1 MTATTTLRIVRKASR
16 VGYEDVRAQY
26 TWKSWLFG
34 WMIRVA
40 SQILFFAAM
49 GLLVGGPEFIL
60 FAFIGNVCA
69 MAALMPQGAGPD
81 TAWERGLGT
90 LPLLV
95 AAPRSMLPVFSGR
108 CAFYVVQG
116 VVEASFVFAVLAPF
130 VGFSGYWWWLPVGL
144 LALGLGS
151 YGLGL
156 FLASISIR
164 RPRIG
169 NIVFNT
175 VFYTLVAIAG
185 VNVPTAV
192 FPEAVQRA
200 ANVLPMH
207 HGILGTRSLLADG
220 PTSYAFGQLGLEVA
234 IGAGWFLLAL
244 VGFWLFSEGGRR
256 DGTIDLDE

>member
-1 MTATTTLRIVRKASR
+1 MTATTLRIVRKASR
-16 VGYEDVRAQY
+16 VGFEDVKAQY

-34 WMIRVA
+34 WITRVA
-40 SQILFFAAM
+40 AQILFFAAM
-49 GLLVGGPEFIL
+49 GLLVGGPEFVL
-60 FAFIGNVCA
+60 FAFVGNVCA

-95 AAPRSMLPVFSGR
+95 AAPRSMLPVFAGR
-108 CAFYVVQG
+108 CSFYVVQG
-116 VVEASFVFAVLAPF
+116 AVEASFVFAVLAPF
-130 VGFSGYWWWLPVGL
+130 LGFAGHWWWLPVGL
-144 LALGLGS
+144 LALSLGS

-185 VNVPTAV
+185 VNVPTEV

-200 ANVLPMH
+200 AAVLPMH
-207 HGILGTRSLLADG
+207 HGILGTRLLLEEG
-220 PTSYAFGQLGLEVA
+220 PSVAAFSQLGLELA
-234 IGAGWFLLAL
+234 IGAGWFVLAML
-244 VGFWLFSEGGRR
+244 GFRLFSEGGRR
-256 DGTIDLDE
+256 DGSIDLAE

>member
-1 MTATTTLRIVRKASR
+1 MTATTLRIARKASR
-16 VGYEDVRAQY
+16 VGFEDVKAQY

-34 WMIRVA
+34 WIIRVA
-40 SQILFFAAM
+40 AQILFFAAM
-49 GLLVGGPEFIL
+49 GLLVGGPEFVL

-95 AAPRSMLPVFSGR
+95 AAPRSMLPVFAGR
-108 CAFYVVQG
+108 CSFYVVQG
-116 VVEASFVFAVLAPF
+116 AVEASFVFAVLAPF
-130 VGFSGYWWWLPVGL
+130 LGFTGDWWWLPIGL
-144 LALGLGS
+144 LTLSLGS

-169 NIVFNT
+169 NILFNL
-175 VFYTLVAIAG
+175 VFYSLVAIAG
-185 VNVPTAV
+185 VNVPTEV

-207 HGILGTRSLLADG
+207 HGILGTRSLLTDG
-220 PTSYAFGQLGLEVA
+220 ATAVALRQLGLELA
-234 IGAGWFLLAL
+234 LGAGWFLLAMI
-244 VGFWLFSEGGRR
+244 GFRLFSEGGRR
-256 DGTIDLDE
+256 DGSIDLVE

>member
-1 MTATTTLRIVRKASR
+1 MTVTTLRIVRKASR
-16 VGYEDVRAQY
+16 VGFEDVKAQY

-34 WMIRVA
+34 WITRVTA
-40 SQILFFAAM
+40 QVLFFAAM
-49 GLLVGGPEFIL
+49 GLLVGGPDFVV
-60 FAFIGNVCA
+60 FAFVGNVCA

-108 CAFYVVQG
+108 SAFYIVQG
-116 VVEASFVFAVLAPF
+116 VVEASFVFAILAPF
-130 VGFSGYWWWLPVGL
+130 VGFAGHWWWLPVGL

-156 FLASISIR
+156 FLASINIR

-185 VNVPTAV
+185 VNVPTEV

-207 HGILGTRSLLADG
+207 HGILGTRSLLSEGLSPD
-220 PTSYAFGQLGLEVA
+220 AFGQLGLEVL
-234 IGAGWFLLAL
+234 IGIGWFLLAMA
-244 VGFWLFSEGGRR
+244 GFRLFAEGGRR
-256 DGTIDLDE
+256 DGTIDLVE

>member
-1 MTATTTLRIVRKASR
+1 MTAPTIRIVQKASR
-16 VGYEDVRAQY
+16 VGFEDVRAQY

-34 WMIRVA
+34 WITRVA
-40 SQILFFAAM
+40 AQILFFAAM
-49 GLLVGGPEFIL
+49 GLLVGGPRLVL

-95 AAPRSMLPVFSGR
+95 AAPRSMLPVFAGR
-108 CAFYVVQG
+108 CSFYVVQG
-116 VVEASFVFAVLAPF
+116 VVEASFVFTVLAPF
-130 VGFSGYWWWLPVGL
+130 LRFTGNWWWLPVGL

-169 NIVFNT
+169 NILFNT

-185 VNVPTAV
+185 VNVPTEV
-192 FPEAVQRA
+192 FPEAVQRVA
-200 ANVLPMH
+200 SVLPMH

-220 PTSYAFGQLGLEVA
+220 ANAAAFGQLGLELT
-234 IGAGWFLLAL
+234 IGIGWFVLAMI
-244 VGFWLFSEGGRR
+244 GFSLFSEGGRR
-256 DGTIDLDE
+256 DGSIDLAE

>member
-1 MTATTTLRIVRKASR
+1 MTTTTLRIVRKASR
-16 VGYEDVRAQY
+16 VGFEDVKAQY

-34 WMIRVA
+34 WMTRVA
-40 SQILFFAAM
+40 AQILFFAAM
-49 GLLVGGPEFIL
+49 GLLVGGPEFVL

-95 AAPRSMLPVFSGR
+95 AAPRSMLPVFAGR
-108 CAFYVVQG
+108 CAFYIVQG
-116 VVEASFVFAVLAPF
+116 AVEASFVFAVLAPF
-130 VGFSGYWWWLPVGL
+130 LGFTGDWWWLPVGT

-169 NIVFNT
+169 NILFNL
-175 VFYTLVAIAG
+175 VFYSLVAIAG
-185 VNVPTAV
+185 VNVPTEV

-220 PTSYAFGQLGLEVA
+220 VNASAFGQLGLEVA
-234 IGAGWFLLAL
+234 IGACWFLLAMI
-244 VGFWLFSEGGRR
+244 GFRLFSEGGRR
-256 DGTIDLDE
+256 DGSIDLVE

>member
-1 MTATTTLRIVRKASR
+1 MTATTLRIVRKASR
-16 VGYEDVRAQY
+16 VGYEDVKAQY

-34 WMIRVA
+34 WITRVA
-40 SQILFFAAM
+40 AQILFFAAM
-49 GLLVGGPEFIL
+49 GLLVGGPEFVL
-60 FAFIGNVCA
+60 YAFIGNVCA

-95 AAPRSMLPVFSGR
+95 AAPRSMLPVFAGR
-108 CAFYVVQG
+108 CSFYVVQG
-116 VVEASFVFAVLAPF
+116 VLEASFVFAVLAPF
-130 VGFSGYWWWLPVGL
+130 VGFTGEWCWLPLGV

-169 NIVFNT
+169 NILFNL
-175 VFYTLVAIAG
+175 VFYSLVAIAG
-185 VNVPTAV
+185 VNVPTEV
-192 FPEAVQRA
+192 FPEPVQEA
-200 ANVLPMH
+200 AKVLPMH
-207 HGILGTRSLLADG
+207 HGILGTRSLLNDG
-220 PTSYAFGQLGLEVA
+220 PTGYAFSQLGLEIV
-234 IGAGWFLLAL
+234 IGVGWFLLAML
-244 VGFWLFSEGGRR
+244 GFRLFSEGGRR

>member
-1 MTATTTLRIVRKASR
+1 MTTATLRIVQKASR
-16 VGYEDVRAQY
+16 VGFEDVKAQY

-34 WMIRVA
+34 WITRVTA
-40 SQILFFAAM
+40 QVLFFAAM
-49 GLLVGGPEFIL
+49 GLVVGGPEFVL
-60 FAFIGNVCA
+60 FAFVGNVCA

-108 CAFYVVQG
+108 CAFYIVQG
-116 VVEASFVFAVLAPF
+116 VVEASFVFAILAPF
-130 VGFSGYWWWLPVGL
+130 VGFAGDWWWLPVGL

-164 RPRIG
+164 KPRIG
-169 NIVFNT
+169 NILYNL

-185 VNVPTAV
+185 VNVPTDV
-192 FPEAVQRA
+192 FPTPVQEA

-207 HGILGTRSLLADG
+207 HGILGTRSLIADG
-220 PTSYAFGQLGLEVA
+220 ANIAAFGQLGMEIT
-234 IGAGWFLLAL
+234 IGVGWFVMAMI
-244 VGFWLFSEGGRR
+244 GFRLFSEGGRR
-256 DGTIDLDE
+256 DGTIDLAE